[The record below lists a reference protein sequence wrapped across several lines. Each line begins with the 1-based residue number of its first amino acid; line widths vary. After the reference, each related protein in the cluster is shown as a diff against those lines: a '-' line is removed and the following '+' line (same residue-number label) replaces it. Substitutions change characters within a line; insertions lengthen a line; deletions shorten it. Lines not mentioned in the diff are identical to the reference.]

1 MNNTPLNITG
11 KVFCERIGIAYNSQ
25 ILQSLRDLQLISFF
39 KVGKKYLYP
48 FEDTEKIN
56 HKLRKGEISIK
67 VDKGYYVTLNS

>member
-1 MNNTPLNITG
+1 MNNTPLNVTG

-48 FEDTEKIN
+48 FEETEKIN
-56 HKLRKGEISIK
+56 HQLRKGEISIK
-67 VDKGYYVTLNS
+67 VNKGYYVTLNN